1 MLVEIRGVD
10 FVAARRWLRRAHPG
24 IDLRVESRIVATRFG
39 VDGRQPVRQ
48 YRVFGSTDTLPQAPI
63 PPSLTPVYTV

>member
-1 MLVEIRGVD
+1 MRVEIRCAD
-10 FVAARRWLRRAHPG
+10 FVSARKWLRRAHPG

-39 VDGRQPVRQ
+39 ADGRQPIRQ

>member
-1 MLVEIRGVD
+1 MLVSIRCAD
-10 FVAARRWLRRAHPG
+10 FVSARHWLRRAHPG

-39 VDGRQPVRQ
+39 VDGRQPIRQ
-48 YRVFGSTDTLPQAPI
+48 YRVFGSTDTPPQTPI

>member
-1 MLVEIRGVD
+1 MLVEIRGFD

-39 VDGRQPVRQ
+39 ADGRQPIRQ